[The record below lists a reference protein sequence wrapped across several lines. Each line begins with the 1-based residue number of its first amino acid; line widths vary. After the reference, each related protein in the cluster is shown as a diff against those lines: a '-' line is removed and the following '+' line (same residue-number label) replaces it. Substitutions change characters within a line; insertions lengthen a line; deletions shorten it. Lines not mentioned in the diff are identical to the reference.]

1 MTPEKSGLLDMI
13 TLLPE
18 WLMPDAQ
25 PGDWYQ
31 WTLVAAGHVML
42 GAAGFTALRLP
53 LGHVAAWGACLGVY
67 LVLEAL
73 QIAVGDGIVDGLTD
87 ALFVV
92 GGMAMAG
99 EAMKRDPYGFGVVVG
114 FMTLAALAGIGIRL

>member
-1 MTPEKSGLLDMI
+1 VI

-53 LGHVAAWGACLGVY
+53 LGHVAAWGACLGIY

-73 QIAVGDGIVDGLTD
+73 QLAVGGGIVDGLTD

-99 EAMKRDPYGFGVVVG
+99 EAMNREPYGFCVVVAA
-114 FMTLAALAGIGIRL
+114 MTLAGLTGVAIRT

>member
-1 MTPEKSGLLDMI
+1 MQP
-13 TLLPE
+13 LLPE

-31 WTLVAAGHVML
+31 WAVVASGHLALGLGAYTLVWRIAG
-42 GAAGFTALRLP
+42 P
-53 LGHVAAWGACLGVY
+53 LVAWGLCLGVY

-73 QIAVGDGIVDGLTD
+73 QLAVGGGIVDGLTD

-99 EAMKRDPYGFGVVVG
+99 EAMKREPYGFVIVVAA
-114 FMTLAALAGIGIRL
+114 MTLAGLTGVAIRL